1 MMRAQ
6 DTLQDDFRE
15 VGPWAQAVGLA
26 FRFLFGLVCL
36 IAVGWL
42 FSNLRSVPSDSQAV
56 ILRFGAV
63 ARIQGAG
70 LVLALPRPIETVVLV
85 PAPARQIALRVDR
98 LDPSGGDSAATSA
111 GQDLDRDPRR
121 NAGFLLTADG
131 NVVHLNA
138 VVVYQVSDPAAYVL
152 QQASIGR
159 DLQRIFVASAIGVI
173 GRRDLDSV
181 LVARP
186 EIAARDGETA
196 RRERLRA
203 DVVNAMNTRLAAL
216 AAQSAGLG
224 ATIRRVDLLLA
235 MPGRAK
241 AGFDNVL
248 VVTQNADTAVA
259 NARTAAQLAL
269 QDANGRK
276 DKIATD
282 STAAA
287 DEAVARARSDTASI
301 AALAQQARDTSQ
313 SMQMSRLYY
322 ERIGGILKKAG
333 QVDAVDKDGGA
344 RTILSV
350 GAAMPHRAPN

>member
-1 MMRAQ
+1 MTSAEE
-6 DTLQDDFRE
+6 DFRE
-15 VGPWAQAVGLA
+15 VGHWSQAIALA

-36 IAVGWL
+36 LAVGWL

-63 ARIQGAG
+63 ARIQGSG

-85 PAPARQIALRVDR
+85 PAPARQISLRVDR
-98 LDPSGGDSAATSA
+98 LDQPGGDVATTT
-111 GQDLDRDPRR
+111 GHDLDRDPRR

-131 NVVHLNA
+131 NVVYLNA
-138 VVVYQVSDPAAYVL
+138 VVVYQVNDPAAYVL
-152 QQASIGR
+152 QQAWIGR
-159 DLQRIFVASAIGVI
+159 DLQRIFVASAIEVI

-186 EIAARDGETA
+186 EIAALDAETA

-203 DVVNAMNTRLAAL
+203 DVVEAMNTRLAAL
-216 AAQSAGLG
+216 AAQSASLG
-224 ATIRRVDLLLA
+224 AIVRRVDLLPA
-235 MPGRAK
+235 MPGMAK

-248 VVTQNADTAVA
+248 VAAQHADTAVA

-269 QDANGRK
+269 QDTNGRS

-282 STAAA
+282 ATAAA
-287 DEAVARARSDTASI
+287 DEAVAKARSDTASI

-313 SMQMSRLYY
+313 SMQLSRLYH

-333 QVDAVDKDGGA
+333 HVDVVDKDGGA

-350 GAAMPHRAPN
+350 GAATQPRAAN